1 VSIAVAT
8 DVWLAYGSRPIL
20 SGLDLTIEEGEQLA
34 VTGRSGSGKT
44 TLLLA
49 LAGLLPV
56 GNGRVTLRPPRRD
69 VMYVP
74 QAPSLV
80 PELTALE
87 NASLGLRIRGTAP
100 AEALAMAA
108 DQLAVLGLADAA
120 DRLPAELSGGM
131 QQRTA
136 LARALVTAPEL
147 LLVDEPTGALDR
159 QTAQTVMRVLREAC
173 AAESTALVVATHDPE
188 VAALF
193 ERRLVLHDG
202 TLSEAGR

>member
-1 VSIAVAT
+1 MSIAVAT
-8 DVWLAYGSRPIL
+8 DIWLAYGSRPIL

-56 GNGRVTLRPPRRD
+56 GTGRVTLRPPRRD

-108 DQLAVLGLADAA
+108 DQLAGLGLADAA

-159 QTAQTVMRVLREAC
+159 QTAQTVMRVLRETC

-193 ERRLVLHDG
+193 ERRLVLRDG
-202 TLSEAGR
+202 TLSEARR

>member
-8 DVWLAYGSRPIL
+8 DIWLAYGSRPIL

-56 GNGRVTLRPPRRD
+56 GTGRVTLRPPRRD

-108 DQLAVLGLADAA
+108 DQLAGLGLADAA

-159 QTAQTVMRVLREAC
+159 QTAQTVMRVLRETC

-193 ERRLVLHDG
+193 ERRLVLRDG
-202 TLSEAGR
+202 TLSEARR

>member
-108 DQLAVLGLADAA
+108 DQLAALGLADAT

-202 TLSEAGR
+202 TLSEARR

>member
-1 VSIAVAT
+1 MSIAVAT

-108 DQLAVLGLADAA
+108 DQLAALGLADAT

-202 TLSEAGR
+202 TLSEARR

>member
-8 DVWLAYGSRPIL
+8 DIWLAYGSRPIL

-108 DQLAVLGLADAA
+108 DQLAALGLADAT

-202 TLSEAGR
+202 TLSEARR

>member
-1 VSIAVAT
+1 
-8 DVWLAYGSRPIL
+8 
-20 SGLDLTIEEGEQLA
+20 
-34 VTGRSGSGKT
+34 
-44 TLLLA
+44 
-49 LAGLLPV
+49 
-56 GNGRVTLRPPRRD
+56 
-69 VMYVP
+69 VP

-108 DQLAVLGLADAA
+108 DQLAALGLADAT

-202 TLSEAGR
+202 TLSEARR

>member
-1 VSIAVAT
+1 MSVAVAT
-8 DVWLAYGSRPIL
+8 DVWLAYGSRSIL
-20 SGLDLTIEEGEQLA
+20 SGLDLTIDEGEQLA

-56 GNGRVTLRPPRRD
+56 GNGQVTLRPPRRD

-108 DQLAVLGLADAA
+108 VQLAALGLSEAA

-147 LLVDEPTGALDR
+147 LLVDEPTGTLDR
-159 QTAQTVMRVLREAC
+159 HTAQAVMTVLRQTC
-173 AAESTALVVATHDPE
+173 TAESTALVVATHDPE

-193 ERRLVLHDG
+193 QRRLVLHDG
-202 TLSEAGR
+202 TLSEARR

>member
-1 VSIAVAT
+1 
-8 DVWLAYGSRPIL
+8 
-20 SGLDLTIEEGEQLA
+20 
-34 VTGRSGSGKT
+34 
-44 TLLLA
+44 
-49 LAGLLPV
+49 
-56 GNGRVTLRPPRRD
+56 
-69 VMYVP
+69 MYVP

-100 AEALAMAA
+100 AEALTMAA
-108 DQLAVLGLADAA
+108 DQLAALGLADAA

-147 LLVDEPTGALDR
+147 LLVDEPTGALDH
-159 QTAQTVMRVLREAC
+159 QTAQTVMRVLRETC
-173 AAESTALVVATHDPE
+173 AAASTALVVATHDSE

-202 TLSEAGR
+202 TLSEARR